1 MILQTLHSKG
11 HTLTKKDSFIAN
23 CFLKRLIENVSKIF
37 QKAEKS
43 GTAEKMRKKSRKAE
57 VFRKKRK
64 IWQPWLLPPCVFL
77 IYCFHIRVIHSL
89 FCKIKSI
96 AEDH

>member
-37 QKAEKS
+37 KKRKKAEL
-43 GTAEKMRKKSRKAE
+43 RKKSRKVE

-64 IWQPWLLPPCVFL
+64 I
-77 IYCFHIRVIHSL
+77 
-89 FCKIKSI
+89 
-96 AEDH
+96 